1 MVFLN
6 ISFRY
11 QIAGE
16 IDFKN
21 LVTDDKLQGEKRNE
35 VRKSLKQ
42 ALQEKY
48 RALPVVKSST
58 DKGAHLRF
66 FFNKLKF

>member
-1 MVFLN
+1 MS
-6 ISFRY
+6 SFCRY
-11 QIAGE
+11 QITGE

-21 LVTDDKLQGEKRNE
+21 LVTDDKLQGEKRGE
-35 VRKSLKQ
+35 LKKSLKA
-42 ALQEKY
+42 ALQDKY
-48 RALPVVKSST
+48 RTLPAVKSST